1 MTSLTHSL
9 PQLELNLLSSAN
21 LYSSVRSPG
30 SSVLKCK
37 QLNRIEVKKLST
49 QHLCYSL
56 LHSPAAIDSLT
67 SGGGK
72 GRGGGGW
79 EGGGGGVGGGGRG
92 GRASV
97 GGTLV
102 TRPLGGQQHV
112 PGSPLPHSCCWSS
125 TWYKENTTGSLI
137 EVQSETQQF
146 YWKGKSVSD

>member
-9 PQLELNLLSSAN
+9 PQLELNLLSAAN
-21 LYSSVRSPG
+21 IYSSVRTPG

-37 QLNRIEVKKLST
+37 QLNRTEVKKLST

-67 SGGGK
+67 SGGGVGG
-72 GRGGGGW
+72 GRGGVGG
-79 EGGGGGVGGGGRG
+79 GGGGRG

-112 PGSPLPHSCCWSS
+112 PGSPLPHSCC
-125 TWYKENTTGSLI
+125 
-137 EVQSETQQF
+137 
-146 YWKGKSVSD
+146 

>member
-1 MTSLTHSL
+1 MTSLIHSL

-21 LYSSVRSPG
+21 IYSSVRTPG
-30 SSVLKCK
+30 SSVFKCTW
-37 QLNRIEVKKLST
+37 LNRIEVKKLST

-67 SGGGK
+67 SGGGE
-72 GRGGGGW
+72 RGGGV
-79 EGGGGGVGGGGRG
+79 GGGGEGGGGGGRG

-112 PGSPLPHSCCWSS
+112 PGSPLPHSCC
-125 TWYKENTTGSLI
+125 
-137 EVQSETQQF
+137 
-146 YWKGKSVSD
+146 